1 MAEITDMAEVED
13 IVWMTNIQD
22 SEGQICYAAAL
33 NTFADMIYYHSHCVC
48 STKDDLSITSGI
60 L

>member
-1 MAEITDMAEVED
+1 MAEVED

-48 STKDDLSITSGI
+48 STKDDLSITSDI